1 MSKSIRD
8 ILARRNDLST
18 FVVHLTKDGNGKSAR
33 DNLVDI
39 VHAGKIEARNAH
51 GHGIYNYSNR
61 PRFPLGAYKAVCF
74 TETPLEYIYLFTE
87 EIIEDRSQQF
97 ENYGIAIT
105 KAIARKTGLNPIMYV
120 DMTPGHD
127 WEIAHALNAI
137 IEEALTS
144 DIPADHPIFKIAP
157 FIEQMGTWKSG
168 KKEFW
173 WEREW
178 RKVDYY
184 KLPDTYIVICPQD
197 EQSHI
202 LQNIPEEKRTKLR
215 FIDAT
220 WGLEEII
227 ARLAGFV
234 DEDIHLFK

>member
-18 FVVHLTKDGNGKSAR
+18 FIVHLTRAGNRKSAKE
-33 DNLVDI
+33 NLADI
-39 VHAGKIEARNAH
+39 IRTGRIEARSAN
-51 GHGIYNYSNR
+51 GQGIRGNEEHHA
-61 PRFPLGAYKAVCF
+61 FPWDAYKTVCF
-74 TETPLEYIYLFTE
+74 TETPLEHICLLTE
-87 EIIEDRSQQF
+87 AIEDRPLRF

-105 KAIARKTGLNPIMYV
+105 KALARKTGINPIMYA

-127 WEIAHALNAI
+127 WDIVHALNAI
-137 IEEALTS
+137 IKEALNS
-144 DIPADHPIFKIAP
+144 DSPADHPIFKIAP

-178 RKVDYY
+178 RAVDHY
-184 KLPDTYIVICPQD
+184 KLPDMYIVICPQD
-197 EQSHI
+197 EQAYI

-215 FIDAT
+215 FIDAM